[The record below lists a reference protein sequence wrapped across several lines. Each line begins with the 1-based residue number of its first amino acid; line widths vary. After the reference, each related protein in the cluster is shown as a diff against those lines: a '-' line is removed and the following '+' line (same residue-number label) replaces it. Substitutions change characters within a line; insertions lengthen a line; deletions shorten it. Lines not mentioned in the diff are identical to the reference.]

1 MRKIKFNDK
10 GYFLFVSSMGHSVE
24 TAIADLVDN
33 SIQAKASK
41 FQFGF
46 FYDDVNPKKSFAYFY
61 DDGTGMD

>member
-46 FYDDVNPKKSFAYFY
+46 FDLQVFQHL
-61 DDGTGMD
+61 